1 MTSLSEFKRTLDRA
15 LQRHDRLEALTLA
28 HGALDDGI
36 VELTQLYDILGQMLA
51 DVGAG
56 WQAGTVEVWQEHLA
70 TGIIRTIVESCAW
83 RVADASPKAPE
94 ASVVLAAPDQEYHD
108 LGLRML
114 ADRFTLA
121 GWRAHFLGANVPAW
135 QVASAVHDLGAQ
147 AVALSA
153 STHFHRVRLGTYVAT
168 LQQQLPTVQIWI
180 GGAAFTHGQD
190 DRTAALAL
198 DPREIPPGG
207 GH

>member
-1 MTSLSEFKRTLDRA
+1 M
-15 LQRHDRLEALTLA
+15 
-28 HGALDDGI
+28 HGALDDEI
-36 VELTQLYDILGQMLA
+36 VELTQLYDILGQMLI

-83 RVADASPKAPE
+83 RVADASPQTPG
-94 ASVVLAAPDQEYHD
+94 ASVVLAAPDHEYHD

-121 GWRAHFLGANVPAW
+121 GWLAHFLGANVPARE
-135 QVASAVHDLGAQ
+135 VASAVHELDAQ

-153 STHFHRVRLGTYVAT
+153 STHFHRVRLSTYVAA
-168 LQQQLPTVQIWI
+168 LQQQLPSVQIWI
-180 GGAAFTHGQD
+180 GGAAFTHGHTD
-190 DRTAALAL
+190 WTASLAL
-198 DPREIPPGG
+198 DPRAIPPDGG
-207 GH
+207 R